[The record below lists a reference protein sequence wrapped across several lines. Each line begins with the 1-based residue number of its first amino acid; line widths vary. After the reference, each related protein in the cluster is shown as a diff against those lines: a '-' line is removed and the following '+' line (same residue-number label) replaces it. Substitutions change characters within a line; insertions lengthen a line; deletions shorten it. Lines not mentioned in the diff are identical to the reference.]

1 LCRQCIEWSVGAP
14 MPFPGLLR
22 FATQMFLDT
31 IQQFDWAL
39 FLRCSQKFQKLR
51 LRPTRGI
58 ALPVGLPGSN
68 PHSVMG
74 GRPKSTRE

>member
-1 LCRQCIEWSVGAP
+1 MQAMHRMECRCANAISRSSPV
-14 MPFPGLLR
+14 
-22 FATQMFLDT
+22 ATQMFLDT

-39 FLRCSQKFQKLR
+39 FLRCSRKFQKLR
-51 LRPTRGI
+51 VRPTRGI